1 MMTFLLNS
9 INDQLEEIREVINE
23 QNANINSLITD
34 ESKHFKTTDK
44 TIDTIKQIVSTLDE
58 KQLSEFETFL
68 FTYQQYIERV
78 NRSDEQQNEYVND
91 MAEMYNDL
99 QVATFD
105 ID

>member
-1 MMTFLLNS
+1 MTFLQNS

-23 QNANINSLITD
+23 QNTNINSLITD
-34 ESKHFKTTDK
+34 ESKHLKATDK

-78 NRSDEQQNEYVND
+78 NRSDEQQNEYVNG

>member
-1 MMTFLLNS
+1 MMTFLQNS

-34 ESKHFKTTDK
+34 ESKHLKTTDE

-68 FTYQQYIERV
+68 FTYQLYIERV

>member
-1 MMTFLLNS
+1 MTFLQNS

-23 QNANINSLITD
+23 QNTNINSLITD
-34 ESKHFKTTDK
+34 ESKHLKTTDE
-44 TIDTIKQIVSTLDE
+44 TIDTIKQIVSTLNE

-68 FTYQQYIERV
+68 FTYQQYIERF
-78 NRSDEQQNEYVND
+78 NRSDEQQNEYVNG

-105 ID
+105 VD

>member
-1 MMTFLLNS
+1 MTFLLNS

-34 ESKHFKTTDK
+34 ESKHLKTTDE
-44 TIDTIKQIVSTLDE
+44 TIDTIKQIVSILNK

>member
-1 MMTFLLNS
+1 MTFLLNS

-34 ESKHFKTTDK
+34 ESKHFKTTDE

-58 KQLSEFETFL
+58 KQLSEFEPFL

>member
-1 MMTFLLNS
+1 MTFLLNS

-34 ESKHFKTTDK
+34 EGKHLKTTDE
-44 TIDTIKQIVSTLDE
+44 TIDTIKQIVSTLNK

-68 FTYQQYIERV
+68 STYEQYIERV

>member
-1 MMTFLLNS
+1 MTFLLNS

-34 ESKHFKTTDK
+34 ESKHLKTTDE
-44 TIDTIKQIVSTLDE
+44 TIDTIKQIVSTLNK
-58 KQLSEFETFL
+58 KQLSEFETLL

>member
-1 MMTFLLNS
+1 MTFLQNS

-34 ESKHFKTTDK
+34 ESKHLKTTDE
-44 TIDTIKQIVSTLDE
+44 TIDTIKQIVYTLNK

-78 NRSDEQQNEYVND
+78 NRSDEQQTEYVND

>member
-1 MMTFLLNS
+1 MTFLLNS
-9 INDQLEEIREVINE
+9 INDQLEDIREVINE

-34 ESKHFKTTDK
+34 EDKHLKTTDE
-44 TIDTIKQIVSTLDE
+44 TIDTIKQIVSTLNE

-91 MAEMYNDL
+91 MGEMYNDL

>member
-1 MMTFLLNS
+1 MTFLLNS

-23 QNANINSLITD
+23 QNTNINSLIID
-34 ESKHFKTTDK
+34 ESKHLKSTDN
-44 TIDTIKQIVSTLDE
+44 TIDTIKQIVSTLNE

-68 FTYQQYIERV
+68 FTYQQYIERF
-78 NRSDEQQNEYVND
+78 NRSDEQQNEYVNG

>member
-1 MMTFLLNS
+1 MKTFLLNS
-9 INDQLEEIREVINE
+9 INDQLEDIREVINE
-23 QNANINSLITD
+23 QNTNINSLITD
-34 ESKHFKTTDK
+34 KDKHLKTTDT
-44 TIDTIKQIVSTLDE
+44 TIDTIKQIVSTLND

-68 FTYQQYIERV
+68 FTYQQYIERI
-78 NRSDEQQNEYVND
+78 NRSDKQQNEFVSG

>member
-1 MMTFLLNS
+1 MTFLLNS

-23 QNANINSLITD
+23 QNTNINSLITD
-34 ESKHFKTTDK
+34 EDKHLKSTDN
-44 TIDTIKQIVSTLDE
+44 TIDTIKQIVSTLNE

-68 FTYQQYIERV
+68 FTYQQYIERF
-78 NRSDEQQNEYVND
+78 NRSDEQQNEYVNG

>member
-1 MMTFLLNS
+1 MTFLQNS

-34 ESKHFKTTDK
+34 ESKHLKTTDK
-44 TIDTIKQIVSTLDE
+44 TIDTIKQIVSTLNK

>member
-1 MMTFLLNS
+1 MTFLLNS

-23 QNANINSLITD
+23 QNTNINSLITD
-34 ESKHFKTTDK
+34 ESKHLKSTDE
-44 TIDTIKQIVSTLDE
+44 TIDTIKQIVSTLNE

-68 FTYQQYIERV
+68 FTYQQYIERF
-78 NRSDEQQNEYVND
+78 NRSDEQQNEYVNG

>member
-1 MMTFLLNS
+1 MTFLQNS

-34 ESKHFKTTDK
+34 ESKHLKTTDE

-68 FTYQQYIERV
+68 FTYQLYIERV

-105 ID
+105 ND